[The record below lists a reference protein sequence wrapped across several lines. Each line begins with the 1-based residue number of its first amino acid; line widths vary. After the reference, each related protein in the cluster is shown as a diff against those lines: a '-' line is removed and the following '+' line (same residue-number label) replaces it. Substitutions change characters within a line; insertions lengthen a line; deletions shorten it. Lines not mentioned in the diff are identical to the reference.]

1 MSKKTRI
8 MVLLFL
14 IASFC
19 VACGKT
25 DLNVKS
31 EFTYDSGKL
40 NESEDSNT
48 VETEQVVK
56 LVEPLEL
63 GKVIA
68 QYVGNAAPNI
78 DLNDCD
84 TFTQIIDKKL
94 ENGMGWTNVDF
105 RDTNVLM
112 VCSKTYDHLEG
123 NMAGTDAAVYVYKD
137 GMPAELG
144 KVGSGGT
151 DYPLAKH
158 DSYLYTASDHW
169 ICKNIVT
176 EEGIEIV
183 EGAMIEYDSNGKE
196 TFYYASQEMKANHEI
211 SSTEIDELMN
221 HLYEER
227 ENAEVIYFDTIQK

>member
-63 GKVIA
+63 GEVIA

-78 DLNDCD
+78 PAWVAQFSFGFYSLMLTSTLIGLIVMALYKPRSWCAFCPMG
-84 TFTQIIDKKL
+84 TMTQ
-94 ENGMGWTNVDF
+94 T
-105 RDTNVLM
+105 
-112 VCSKTYDHLEG
+112 
-123 NMAGTDAAVYVYKD
+123 
-137 GMPAELG
+137 
-144 KVGSGGT
+144 
-151 DYPLAKH
+151 
-158 DSYLYTASDHW
+158 
-169 ICKNIVT
+169 ICKI
-176 EEGIEIV
+176 
-183 EGAMIEYDSNGKE
+183 
-196 TFYYASQEMKANHEI
+196 KARI
-211 SSTEIDELMN
+211 
-221 HLYEER
+221 
-227 ENAEVIYFDTIQK
+227 

>member
-94 ENGMGWTNVDF
+94 ENGMGWTNVDLV
-105 RDTNVLM
+105 N
-112 VCSKTYDHLEG
+112 
-123 NMAGTDAAVYVYKD
+123 
-137 GMPAELG
+137 
-144 KVGSGGT
+144 
-151 DYPLAKH
+151 
-158 DSYLYTASDHW
+158 YL
-169 ICKNIVT
+169 
-176 EEGIEIV
+176 
-183 EGAMIEYDSNGKE
+183 
-196 TFYYASQEMKANHEI
+196 F
-211 SSTEIDELMN
+211 
-221 HLYEER
+221 
-227 ENAEVIYFDTIQK
+227 

>member
-1 MSKKTRI
+1 MMKKTAI
-8 MVLLFL
+8 IIFLLL
-14 IASFC
+14 TASFC
-19 VACGKT
+19 VACEKT
-25 DLNVKS
+25 ALS
-31 EFTYDSGKL
+31 TEPASIYDDGNL
-40 NESEDSNT
+40 NESEESDILENEPVVQM
-48 VETEQVVK
+48 VEI
-56 LVEPLEL
+56 
-63 GKVIA
+63 GKFEETMNQSA
-68 QYVGNAAPNI
+68 GNAAPNI